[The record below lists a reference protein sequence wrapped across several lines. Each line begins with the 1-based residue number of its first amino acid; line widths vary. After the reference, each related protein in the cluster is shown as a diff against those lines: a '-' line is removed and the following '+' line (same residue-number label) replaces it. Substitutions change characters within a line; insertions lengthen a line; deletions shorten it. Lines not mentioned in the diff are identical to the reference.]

1 MVDEKKVK
9 KWEYGLIYPSL
20 DEIYIISE
28 LYMFPAVNII
38 TAKNNSLKQGMDS
51 IHYTLIKTFCYIT
64 GLSMKIGMVAMYLII
79 AIVFVYAVH
88 FFIQCAE
95 MFMSSRRKIIL
106 KGEKTMYINDG
117 RLNVK
122 KIINGIELFCGIAG
136 FIIFGSTMIYVIL
149 EGGTNDDVVNFFYI
163 LTAINIALI
172 VLSIRSKRFIGSIF
186 FYARYFEGDLDGK
199 IKPSDMVSVV
209 GKSASRIKKELRWLK
224 IRGYMKN
231 YKLVN
236 KGNET
241 IIELES
247 IVTKCECKNC
257 GAPIDKKVYFAGNCP
272 YCGGLDVF
280 AKELTK

>member
-1 MVDEKKVK
+1 
-9 KWEYGLIYPSL
+9 
-20 DEIYIISE
+20 
-28 LYMFPAVNII
+28 
-38 TAKNNSLKQGMDS
+38 
-51 IHYTLIKTFCYIT
+51 
-64 GLSMKIGMVAMYLII
+64 
-79 AIVFVYAVH
+79 
-88 FFIQCAE
+88 
-95 MFMSSRRKIIL
+95 
-106 KGEKTMYINDG
+106 MYINDG

-149 EGGTNDDVVNFFYI
+149 EGGANDDVINFFYI